1 MVVAWIGQDMAFNE
15 YRIIYELNHK
25 DVILYVYGNTNQLLK
40 PGNGI
45 AFWDRLEKRFLRDE
59 FTLNKNYRNTNQI
72 TRFCN

>member
-45 AFWDRLEKRFLRDE
+45 AFWDRLEKRF
-59 FTLNKNYRNTNQI
+59 
-72 TRFCN
+72 